1 LFGAGGGV
9 RDVTAR
15 YASDYHTRVK
25 AQRVKDEWWNT
36 ALAKHA
42 PKDMVCTSI
51 PLIVEIHGARI
62 WHAFP

>member
-1 LFGAGGGV
+1 MQYTKVHVAWVILPWPVDAAAGGV

-15 YASDYHTRVK
+15 YAKEYHTRVK

-42 PKDMVCTSI
+42 PKDMVCS
-51 PLIVEIHGARI
+51 
-62 WHAFP
+62 